1 MLRRIDKLSRG
12 GCWLKIRKRHII
24 VSFFKIC
31 VLLCEPAHIYDTLHV
46 WWEDKLGYGSYRLT
60 CLRHVLYAVSY
71 TRPESFRG
79 IASLHHPAPSK
90 ISGIYNHVLPC
101 LPLHDFWSSHFQY
114 KRFTH
119 WAIIPAPSHH
129 LNTCSSLEP
138 KESHAF
144 NSW

>member
-1 MLRRIDKLSRG
+1 MLAENKEASHN
-12 GCWLKIRKRHII
+12 CF
-24 VSFFKIC
+24 FFKFVC
-31 VLLCEPAHIYDTLHV
+31 FSVSLHTYMTPCMCG
-46 WWEDKLGYGSYRLT
+46 ERTSLGYGSYRLT

-90 ISGIYNHVLPC
+90 ISGIYNHALPC

-119 WAIIPAPSHH
+119 WAIIPAPIHH